1 MRKLLI
7 SSLFTFALAAM
18 MFSVDATRATSLEIS
33 SSPAAFLPYVSKQG
47 AATPTAAPSRTPP
60 APTAAPAPTQAPPP
74 TAPALTVVPPPTAPP
89 LNPIAIVELSGHSD
103 PEYVDIYNSA
113 TTAQDMTD
121 WYIVS
126 VIGGETFYFPDGYI
140 LGSTSLVQIESG
152 QSAVNNPP
160 LQLLWG
166 SGTIWND
173 SGDKAI
179 LYDNSNQVV
188 SSACYGIG
196 CALGSTASGV
206 ANK

>member
-1 MRKLLI
+1 
-7 SSLFTFALAAM
+7 
-18 MFSVDATRATSLEIS
+18 
-33 SSPAAFLPYVSKQG
+33 
-47 AATPTAAPSRTPP
+47 
-60 APTAAPAPTQAPPP
+60 
-74 TAPALTVVPPPTAPP
+74 
-89 LNPIAIVELSGHSD
+89 
-103 PEYVDIYNSA
+103 
-113 TTAQDMTD
+113 MTD

-140 LGSTSLVQIESG
+140 LDSTSLVQIESG
-152 QSAVNNPP
+152 QAAVNNPP

-196 CALGSTASGV
+196 CALGGTASGA